1 MKDFAKDMKELVKT
15 GAYYEP
21 TSIKKLWRFV
31 LRAIISYI
39 TLNTRFDRIWTHHF
53 IILDHFRYGTKISI
67 PFYLFFSVNKSIMD
81 FKKRVYANPAFHEGF
96 LLLIYENFKAQTHR
110 RVVA

>member
-39 TLNTRFDRIWTHHF
+39 TLNTRFDRI
-53 IILDHFRYGTKISI
+53 
-67 PFYLFFSVNKSIMD
+67 
-81 FKKRVYANPAFHEGF
+81 
-96 LLLIYENFKAQTHR
+96 
-110 RVVA
+110 